1 MFEEQEI
8 IRRERESR
16 LDGQIKRNSNKEI
29 ILLLANNEKELAI
42 Q

>member
-8 IRRERESR
+8 IRRERESG

-29 ILLLANNEKELAI
+29 ILLLANNEKQLAI

>member
-1 MFEEQEI
+1 MFEEQKI

-29 ILLLANNEKELAI
+29 ILLLANNEKQLAI